1 MTPDPDRPSESS
13 SLEDRLGSLLGK
25 GTWLGCAAIAVGLAV
40 QLFDERAA
48 LGNGLISAG
57 IGIIIALPI
66 LRVAAMLEY
75 FARRKEA
82 RFAVVCAVVLVVVA
96 VGVLLG
102 YLIR

>member
-1 MTPDPDRPSESS
+1 MKPASTSPSASR

-25 GTWLGCAAIAVGLAV
+25 GTWLGCAAIAVGLAL
-40 QLFDERAA
+40 QLFNSRAA
-48 LGNGLISAG
+48 LGSGLISAG

-82 RFAVVCAVVLVVVA
+82 RFAVLCAVVLVVVG